1 MSEDKLP
8 NVGAVDPG
16 GDPGGVDE
24 DPLRRAAREIRAAGS
39 LQALVPLSAAER
51 EQLADAA
58 IALAGAPA
66 RSSEPAGDLPPVTPL
81 RRPRPGTRVVA
92 AVVAASFAFAAA
104 VALYLHHGRP
114 AVRPLAAFAM
124 VVEGEQTTRGSAE
137 PTTLGEPVELR
148 PKTRLVV
155 TLTTQ
160 TPERDARLRLV
171 LVRDGRAT
179 LLDPPITW
187 GKAGATI
194 EGAAAELL
202 GAQSDGPAELVVV
215 LGRELPA
222 EEDIRALALRP
233 AGDVPRH
240 LQVRRW
246 AVRLEGFSHAAVD
259 VLLGGCS
266 AVVQAPGGP
275 GPPRCEL
282 TGVRIH
288 LWVGVPATAA
298 VAIYVD
304 GHVLG
309 QKPEARGGGSAFD
322 LDVPARTGS
331 FSVRLED
338 REIAAW
344 AVAPAAIFEKVR
356 AAEAARR
363 AGKLDEADA
372 ALEGIP
378 ADASAEE
385 QLEAVRWRAKIA
397 LRRGK
402 LGQER
407 GRREQAVELARSLG
421 HVSAE
426 ADETLAIIYSF
437 RREHALAQAV
447 QLLPALDAPGLLYG
461 EGAVHRDL
469 IRGLL
474 ASELGELGAALGSFQ
489 RALATAER
497 IGDAADRARILA
509 PQADVLQAL
518 GRSGESLDA
527 IDAAIQRGET
537 DADVCARV
545 DALTS
550 AGWLL
555 RDLDP
560 RRAQPLVDLAA
571 QLAAQRCPHKL
582 PIALVN
588 QGWLF
593 AAAGRFGEARAVL
606 DQISLAKQ
614 APDARVTTWLL
625 RLEAETVLGEDPARA
640 EQHAQHLAA
649 SAATLCSTELAY
661 EAHLLRARALVLL
674 DRPGPAAAAFAE
686 AERALTL
693 WSRLVPLG
701 EGRAT
706 FFQRHDQLALTAIPF
721 FLAQARRG
729 DQGARLA
736 LAATVRRSIARF
748 VTSLAGGDRA
758 RARAERGET
767 GQDPTPQQ
775 FDQTTDRWPTSRGA
789 GRVGEVVPGVCQARD
804 TAMLAGEEPALTG
817 PPAQPALFVHP
828 TPLGLL
834 VLAWRGSSIDFREL
848 PGAAAGERPDALSDR
863 IAEAAAPMLAGA
875 PRVHVHV
882 HRSLARL
889 PIDRSLGRS
898 LDRSLGRSLGAQR
911 GVPIAFAV
919 DAPAPAPGACAGPQR
934 ALLVAN
940 PQRNLWAASSA
951 VPVIQPDLERLG
963 FVVDTLDG
971 AAATRAAIEAR
982 LADPCTA
989 LFHYDGH
996 AGAALRAAGGAT
1008 GPHIGDRIDDALLL
1022 ASGDT
1027 LTAADVLKL
1036 PRVPESVVLNGCTT
1050 AAPEGLGLAQA
1061 FLLAGAAQV
1070 VASLDEL
1077 PADAAASFTR
1087 KLFEGATSS
1096 PASLDLVRLFARA
1109 MAGADVPALR
1119 VFER

>member
-8 NVGAVDPG
+8 NAGAVDPG
-16 GDPGGVDE
+16 RDPGGVD
-24 DPLRRAAREIRAAGS
+24 DDLLRRAAREIRASPS
-39 LQALVPLSAAER
+39 LQALVPLSASER

-58 IALAGAPA
+58 IELARGADGAPSP
-66 RSSEPAGDLPPVTPL
+66 SSEPAPRIPAAGAPL
-81 RRPRPGTRVVA
+81 LHPRFGARSVA
-92 AVVAASFAFAAA
+92 TVLAATFALAAA
-104 VALYLHHGRP
+104 VALYLHGGRR
-114 AVRPLAAFAM
+114 AVEPLAAFAM
-124 VVEGEQTTRGSAE
+124 VVEGEQPTRGSAA

-148 PKTRLVV
+148 PETRLVV

-171 LVRDGRAT
+171 LVRGGRAT

-222 EEDIRALALRP
+222 EEAIRALALRP

-240 LQVRRW
+240 LQVMRR
-246 AVRLEGFSHAAVD
+246 AVRLEGFSHVAVD

-266 AVVQAPGGP
+266 AVVQAPGAQGP
-275 GPPRCEL
+275 SRCEL

-304 GHVLG
+304 GRVLG

-385 QLEAVRWRAKIA
+385 QLAAVRWRAKIA

-407 GRREQAVELARSLG
+407 ERREQAVALARSLG

-461 EGAVHRDL
+461 EAAVHRDL

-527 IDAAIQRGET
+527 IDAEIQRGET

-560 RRAQPLVDLAA
+560 RRAQPLVDQAVELAVE
-571 QLAAQRCPHKL
+571 RCAL
-582 PIALVN
+582 GVPIALVN

-593 AAAGRFGEARAVL
+593 AAAGRFGAARAVL
-606 DQISLAKQ
+606 DRIAGVTQ
-614 APDARVTTWLL
+614 APDARVTTWRL
-625 RLEAETVLGEDPARA
+625 RLEAETVLGEDPAKA

-649 SAATLCSTELAY
+649 SADALCSTELAY

-674 DRPGPAAAAFAE
+674 DRPAQAEAAFAA

-701 EGRAT
+701 EGRET

-721 FLAQARRG
+721 FLERARRG
-729 DQGARLA
+729 QRGARLA

-767 GQDPTPQQ
+767 GRDPTPQQ
-775 FDQTTDRWPTSRGA
+775 FEQTIDRWPTSPGTKDRPA
-789 GRVGEVVPGVCQARD
+789 EAVPGVCKARD
-804 TAMLAGEEPALTG
+804 TAALAGEELALTAS
-817 PPAQPALFVHP
+817 PSQPALFVHP
-828 TPLGLL
+828 APQGLL

-848 PGAAAGERPDALSDR
+848 PRAESHERPDALSAR
-863 IAEAAAPMLAGA
+863 IAKAAAPMLVGA

-882 HRSLARL
+882 HRSLAVL
-889 PIDRSLGRS
+889 P
-898 LDRSLGRSLGAQR
+898 LDRSLGALL

-919 DAPAPAPGACAGPQR
+919 DAPPPSPGACAGARR
-934 ALLVAN
+934 ALLVTN

-951 VPVIQPDLERLG
+951 APVIQRDLERMG
-963 FVVDTLDG
+963 FAVDTLEG

-982 LADPCTA
+982 IADPCTA

-996 AGAALRAAGGAT
+996 GSAAQRGTPGGPAGRLT
-1008 GPHIGDRIDDALLL
+1008 GDRIDDALLL
-1022 ASGDT
+1022 AGGDT
-1027 LTAADVLKL
+1027 LTAADVLRL
-1036 PRVPESVVLNGCTT
+1036 PRAPESVVLNGCTT

-1077 PADAAASFTR
+1077 PADAAAKFTR
-1087 KLFEGATSS
+1087 KLFEGA
-1096 PASLDLVRLFARA
+1096 PVIAGGMDLVRLFARA